1 MTALSQFRVLSFDCY
16 GTLIDWERGLC
27 DAFRPSLAKSNR
39 SIGDEQLLETYA
51 QVETVIQTERP
62 GAKYP
67 DVLREAHHRVMDRLE
82 LPRDEV
88 QASQFG
94 DSIGDW
100 PAFPDSPE
108 ALRRLKE
115 RFKLVILSNIDR
127 ASFEL
132 SRRRLGIDFD
142 AIITAE
148 DVGSYKPAMGHFD
161 RCAELIQKWGIKKS
175 QWLHVAQSLFHDHV
189 PAKSLG
195 LSTAWINRREGKIG
209 SGATP
214 VASLQ
219 TPPDWETPTLA
230 ALADLVDASFD
241 R

>member
-1 MTALSQFRVLSFDCY
+1 MSALSHFKVLSFDCY

-27 DAFRPSLAKSNR
+27 DAFRPSLEKADR

-51 QVETVIQTERP
+51 QVESVIQTESP
-62 GAKYP
+62 GATYP
-67 DVLREAHHRVMDRLE
+67 LVLREAHHRVMDRLGIA
-82 LPRDEV
+82 RDEAL
-88 QASQFG
+88 ASQFG
-94 DSIGDW
+94 GSIGDW

-108 ALRRLKE
+108 ALKRLKE

-142 AIITAE
+142 TIITAD
-148 DVGSYKPAMGHFD
+148 DVGSYKPAMGHFN
-161 RCAELIQKWGIKKS
+161 RCDELIQKWGIERS
-175 QWLHVAQSLFHDHV
+175 QWLHVAQSLFHDHL

-214 VASLQ
+214 VASLPTQ
-219 TPPDWETPTLA
+219 PDWKTPTLA
-230 ALADLVDASFD
+230 GLADLVDASFE